1 MRQALLLLCLTLT
14 LQPEHV
20 KRVIDGDTFVLFHVG
35 IKGEE
40 HVRLSGVDTPEKKSP
55 GFDEATA
62 FTRAWL
68 KQGPS
73 ELTTCKRDDFGRLLG
88 GVVRGS
94 ESLSGALLQQ
104 GLAQVMT
111 R

>member
-1 MRQALLLLCLTLT
+1 MRQWLMLFCLTLT

-55 GFDEATA
+55 GADEATA
-62 FTRAWL
+62 FTVAWL

-73 ELTTCKRDDFGRLLG
+73 EFTTCKRDDFGRLLAS
-88 GVVRGS
+88 VVRGR
-94 ESLSGALLQQ
+94 ESLSGALIES
-104 GLAQVMT
+104 GLVHAIT